1 MEYQSFLSE
10 QGLTQRDNEWLSARL
25 DHIWALLY
33 SDVERLNRVHVRF
46 KGRWKNKFGHIKRV
60 KDDTEI
66 VVNSL
71 LKDPQVPEFLIDITL
86 AHELAHYAHGFNSP
100 HKRKY
105 KHPHAGGVVT
115 KELQRRGFGH
125 MLRLE
130 KDYIRKQWPHFVRSK
145 LT

>member
-1 MEYQSFLSE
+1 MEYQSFLST
-10 QGLTQRDNEWLSARL
+10 QGAEQRDNAWLAGRL
-25 DHIWALLY
+25 DHIWELLY
-33 SDVERLNRVHVRF
+33 SDVERLNHVHVRF
-46 KGRWKNKFGHIKRV
+46 KGRWKNKFGHIKRI

-71 LKDPQVPEFLIDITL
+71 LRDPQVPEFLIDITL

-130 KDYIRKQWPHFVRSK
+130 KDYIRKHWPQFVRSK